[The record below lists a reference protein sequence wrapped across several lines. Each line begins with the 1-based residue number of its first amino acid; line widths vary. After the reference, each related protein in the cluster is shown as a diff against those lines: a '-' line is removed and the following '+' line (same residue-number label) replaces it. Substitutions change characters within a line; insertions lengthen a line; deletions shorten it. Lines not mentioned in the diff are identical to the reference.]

1 MNRSERPVG
10 EDDLQA
16 FFDGRLSQDRREAVE
31 RYLVERPDV
40 AADLQRDRENLES
53 LRSRLAFKAVEPIP
67 SRLRIAS
74 VREARRQRHR
84 ERLASVAAVC
94 AWLVVG
100 AGIGWSASQ
109 YIGQDPGLGG
119 RAQRVAD
126 LADDAISAHRTFV
139 VEVAHPVEVGAGEEA
154 HLVQWLSR
162 RLGTELEAPDLT
174 SLGLRL
180 MGGRLLP
187 AGTGPAAML
196 MYDDD
201 AGTRLTLYI
210 KADEA
215 AQTAFEFA
223 EEDSYSAFYWRDGGL
238 GYAITGDIGRD
249 TLLEVA
255 QAVYHQLDPA
265 PLHKDLP
272 PVSDQ
277 AL

>member
-1 MNRSERPVG
+1 M
-10 EDDLQA
+10 
-16 FFDGRLSQDRREAVE
+16 DRRASAVHSSGE
-31 RYLVERPDV
+31 VEVLREHLLLS
-40 AADLQRDRENLES
+40 AARGEVL
-53 LRSRLAFKAVEPIP
+53 
-67 SRLRIAS
+67 
-74 VREARRQRHR
+74 
-84 ERLASVAAVC
+84 
-94 AWLVVG
+94 
-100 AGIGWSASQ
+100 
-109 YIGQDPGLGG
+109 
-119 RAQRVAD
+119 
-126 LADDAISAHRTFV
+126 AHRGLP
-139 VEVAHPVEVGAGEEA
+139 ARGDLGAGEEA

-174 SLGLRL
+174 GLGLRL

-201 AGTRLTLYI
+201 AGTRLTLYV

-249 TLLEVA
+249 TLLKVA

-265 PLHKDLP
+265 PLHEDSP

-277 AL
+277 AR